1 MENKYLNDLK
11 EIREIMSRSSRFLS
25 LSGWSG
31 IAVGITALIGAYLTN
46 AFVLAGHNYLDFG
59 SVTLL
64 SSELNILLLFGCST
78 LIISVGLVIFLTTY
92 EAKKQQQV
100 IWDQQTKR
108 IVVNLAIPL
117 VTGGIISILFLL
129 KGYLGL
135 VFPFTLVFYGLA
147 LVNVS
152 KFTISEIRSLGLL
165 EIALGLVALLLINYA
180 LICWIIGFGLLHII
194 YGFIVKARYRS

>member
-1 MENKYLNDLK
+1 MENKYLDDLK

-117 VTGGIISILFLL
+117 VTGGIISILVLL